1 MLDSIITIYETLDGS
16 KLDDEHI
23 ALVSEELTVVEKY
36 LDCTRL
42 QAILFSIVFAIQH
55 RGGVPVTFQMISDYI
70 GESLLY
76 VIKYIKDLNIL
87 IGKGLLNEQ
96 DDEDRSD
103 SSYVVAKN
111 VIGSIIDGIPLE
123 KGSETSETSVV
134 FLSFHNMFL
143 SAVNRMMPE
152 YEYLSELREIENKY
166 SRNEVIKNVKAA
178 YPDDVAARFFVY
190 SLCDRVIV
198 GTDYQD
204 NDDGST
210 GFNYRIIPARS
221 IARVRK
227 EIEDNTFHVIK
238 DGYVSRKYVVTN
250 DGFGRRQSVCTVFCL
265 TRKGIDRFFGDE
277 SGNYE
282 PEEDVLSE
290 LEMTKQFLL
299 AFSVNY
305 KGKYPVNLKCRKLA
319 AVETQLQDLPV
330 IKKLKKLVPDTRD
343 RYVLYECCNDFMNMN
358 CSSNLTDTLQCLYG
372 TDSDYFKVV
381 HAYKD
386 EKCFLLDEGFLVL
399 EKDANINK
407 SKLSL
412 ADRTLELLYGK
423 NADLFVQRFSD
434 DNILSPEKLCE
445 KALFYPEEIITQ
457 IDMLKNSLVE
467 SNLAAMQ
474 KRLEAKHLPKGI
486 AVLLYGEPGTGKTE
500 SVYQIAKATNRK
512 IYHVDI
518 SETKSMWFGESEK
531 RIKRVFIDYKN
542 FCKSC
547 RQHGENVPILLFN
560 EADAVIS
567 KRKNVSSGNTA
578 QTENAIQNI
587 ILEQMETL
595 DGIMIATTNLC
606 DNMDGAFERRF
617 LFKIRFDKPGLKE
630 RCQIWKS
637 KLPLLSD
644 DDAELIAGRFDFS
657 GGEIDN
663 IVRKCEI
670 EEIITGVQPELA
682 KIEELCTNERLS
694 AEEKHRVGFMI

>member
-23 ALVSEELTVVEKY
+23 ALVSEELEVVEKY
-36 LDCTRL
+36 LDCTQL

-55 RGGVPVTFQMISDYI
+55 RGGVPVTFQMISDYL

-76 VIKYIKDLNIL
+76 ALKYIKELNFL
-87 IGKGLLNEQ
+87 IEKGILNEE
-96 DDEDRSD
+96 DDERRSG

-111 VIGSIIDGIPLE
+111 VINSIIDGKPLVT
-123 KGSETSETSVV
+123 KNDISDTSIV
-134 FLSFHNMFL
+134 FLSFHDLFL
-143 SAVNRMMPE
+143 SAINRVMPE
-152 YEYLSELREIENKY
+152 FEYMSQFNGIEKNY
-166 SRNEVIKNVKAA
+166 CSNEVIKNVKAA
-178 YPDDVAARFFVY
+178 YPDDVEARIFVY
-190 SLCDRVIV
+190 SLCDRVIN

-204 NDDGST
+204 NDDTST
-210 GFNYRIIPARS
+210 GFNFRIFPSRS
-221 IARVRK
+221 IIKVRK
-227 EIEDNTFHVIK
+227 DISDNTFRVIK
-238 DGYVSRKYVVTN
+238 EGFVGRKFVVKN
-250 DGFGRRQSVCTVFCL
+250 GGFGHRQEVIDVFSL
-265 TRKGIDRFFGDE
+265 TQKGIDRFFGAE

-282 PEEDVLSE
+282 AEENVLSE
-290 LEMTKQFLL
+290 LERTRQFLL
-299 AFSVNY
+299 SASRSY
-305 KGKYPVNLKCRKLA
+305 KGRLSTALKLKKLG
-319 AVETQLQDLPV
+319 AVEQQYHTLPV
-330 IKKLKKLVPDTRD
+330 VKKLKKLVKNNIE
-343 RYVLYECCNDFMNMN
+343 RYVLYSCCSDFVNMN
-358 CSSNLTDTLQCLYG
+358 TSSNLTETLQCMYG
-372 TDSDYFKVV
+372 TDRDYFKMV

-399 EKDANINK
+399 EKDVNINK
-407 SKLSL
+407 AQLSL
-412 ADRTLELLYGK
+412 ADRTLELIYGK
-423 NADLFVQRFSD
+423 DADLFVQRFSD
-434 DNILSPEKLCE
+434 DNILTPEELGE
-445 KALFYPEEIITQ
+445 KALFYPEEIIAQ

-474 KRLEAKHLPKGI
+474 KRLEAKHLPRGI
-486 AVLLYGEPGTGKTE
+486 AVLLYGAPGTGKTE

-567 KRKNVSSGNTA
+567 KRKNVSSGNAA

-617 LFKIRFDKPGLKE
+617 LLKIRFDRPGLKE